1 VAVHLPPLC
10 DDLGHEVIIDAR
22 DQRRITHP
30 IQKPIE
36 VDLIL
41 PCCFGTM
48 TNFTPIAV
56 NSIAER
62 KIAKTLRPSNFCGYS
77 SF

>member
-1 VAVHLPPLC
+1 VTVHLPPPC
-10 DDLGHEVIIDAR
+10 NDLGHEVIIDAR

-36 VDLIL
+36 VHLIFL
-41 PCCFGTM
+41 CCFSTM
-48 TNFTPIAV
+48 TNFTPVAV

-62 KIAKTLRPSNFCGYS
+62 
-77 SF
+77 